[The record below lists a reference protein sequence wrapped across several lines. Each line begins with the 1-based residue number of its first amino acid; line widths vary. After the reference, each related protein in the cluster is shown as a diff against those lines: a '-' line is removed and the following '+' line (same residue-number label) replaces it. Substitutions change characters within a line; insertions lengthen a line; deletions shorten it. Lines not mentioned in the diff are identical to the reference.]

1 MGLSP
6 DALLAL
12 MDRTPRLYSSNE
24 IRGRFTAARGRRVLG
39 AHVAHAAP
47 GAGARARPPGCG
59 GLLPK
64 PRVRST
70 LRDPHF
76 RAPEAGRPHQVAVH
90 VGDRGLTLL
99 GRVHSLLAGAGVSHA
114 LIGAAALALH
124 GVSRSTHDLDL
135 LATDPSCLTPDLWA
149 SLGSAAVEVEIRK
162 GDHDDPLAGV
172 VRFTAPGD
180 SPVDLVVG
188 KARWQAA
195 ALARA
200 ESRSFADVELPVLRA
215 ADLILLKLYAGG
227 PQDAWDIV
235 QLLAASDEQRLSQEI
250 EPHLAALPAPAVQL
264 WRQIH
269 S

>member
-1 MGLSP
+1 
-6 DALLAL
+6 
-12 MDRTPRLYSSNE
+12 
-24 IRGRFTAARGRRVLG
+24 V
-39 AHVAHAAP
+39 HA
-47 GAGARARPPGCG
+47 
-59 GLLPK
+59 
-64 PRVRST
+64 
-70 LRDPHF
+70 
-76 RAPEAGRPHQVAVH
+76 
-90 VGDRGLTLL
+90 GDRGLTLL

-149 SLGSAAVEVEIRK
+149 SFESAEVEVEIRK
-162 GDHDDPLAGV
+162 GDLDDPLAGV

-195 ALARA
+195 ALERA
-200 ESRSFADVELPVLRA
+200 ENRSFADVELPVLRA

-235 QLLAASDEQRLSQEI
+235 QLLAASDEQRLSLEI
-250 EPHLAALPAPAVQL
+250 EPHLAALPAPAVHL